1 MIKLGVSEWIA
12 LGSLLLALVTVLL
25 NGRKNARTDAA
36 AQARQEAKLDGVS
49 RGVDDI
55 RLDMR
60 SLKQDL
66 SAHAAKLAEL
76 ESSAKSA
83 HHRIDEIF
91 ALYRKAHPP
100 DGRKDG

>member
-1 MIKLGVSEWIA
+1 MGVSEWIA
-12 LGSLLLALVTVLL
+12 LGSLLVALAAVIAS
-25 NGRKNARTDAA
+25 GRRNTKADAA

-60 SLKQDL
+60 TLKQDL

-76 ESSAKSA
+76 ESSTKSA
-83 HHRIDEIF
+83 HHRLDEIF

-100 DGRKDG
+100 DGRKE